1 MSKLYCQARR
11 LERIR
16 TAVKAF
22 AELYLSSRPRDFM
35 TLTLPVQQIADKTK

>member
-1 MSKLYCQARR
+1 MDELHLLIRR